1 MDMKSVATAAK
12 QHIASL
18 YSDEGISDI
27 GLEEICF
34 KETQQAWFVTVS
46 YSHPKDKPLNQM
58 ACLATGHPR
67 TTKTLRIK
75 SKLIVE
81 AVSE

>member
-1 MDMKSVATAAK
+1 MDMKSVATLAK

-34 KETQQAWFVTVS
+34 KDTQQAWLVTVS

-58 ACLATGHPR
+58 AYLATGHLR

-75 SKLIVE
+75 SKLVVE
-81 AVSE
+81 AVSS